1 MKSDPFALQARL
13 FTELRLLNREVE
25 VLMEGLDRAG
35 NIVGTVLHPKGNIAV
50 EIVRCGLGRVHDRAL
65 HHVSKCVSVAL
76 HCVTLLLLLLCR
88 HAAKSVVTSPSRM
101 FYIPIVTTCHSS
113 THYGFVLCYLV
124 PMFLSVWCRRYR
136 ETTLALRLAEREA
149 QTKKVFIWSTV
160 DQDLNQDQDG
170 EANPLDAPGT
180 PGTPSSSSSSSS
192 SFSFKVRK
200 SAPLGIKQFEGL
212 VTEVLSGDT
221 FMVLEDGKDKD
232 ADSDDDDDSDG
243 EGKKEGDS
251 SSNAGTIAGNG
262 ADSRETRVTLSSI
275 R

>member
-1 MKSDPFALQARL
+1 
-13 FTELRLLNREVE
+13 VE
-25 VLMEGLDRAG
+25 VVMEGLDRAG

-50 EIVRCGLGRVHDRAL
+50 EIVRCGLARVHDRAL
-65 HHVSKCVSVAL
+65 HHVSKCVSIALCCVA
-76 HCVTLLLLLLCR
+76 LLLLLLCR
-88 HAAKSVVTSPSRM
+88 YAAKSVVTSPYKM
-101 FYIPIVTTCHSS
+101 FNIPVVTTCHSS
-113 THYGFVLCYLV
+113 THFVLCYFA
-124 PMFLSVWCRRYR
+124 PMFSSVWCRRYR

-160 DQDLNQDQDG
+160 DQDLDQDG

-180 PGTPSSSSSSSS
+180 PGTPSSSSSSSSS

-232 ADSDDDDDSDG
+232 ADSDDGDDSDG